1 MGRFYEVYDDEG
13 NFVRTKEE
21 HEAGDICEVPEGIE
35 PSADLLLC
43 DGREVNRED
52 YPELFAAIG
61 MQFGGDET
69 KGTFRMPIVPPRDS
83 LADYYALPLERREEL
98 ASMYGEPT
106 RETLPIVH
114 RYILTRS
121 FTR

>member
-1 MGRFYEVYDDEG
+1 MGRIYEVYDDEG

-35 PSADLLLC
+35 PSADLLPC
-43 DGREVNRED
+43 DGREVSRAD

-69 KGTFRMPIVPPRDS
+69 KGTFGLPTVPPRDP
-83 LADYYALPLERREEL
+83 LADYYALPLERREDL
-98 ASMYGEPT
+98 AFRFGEPT